1 MKKWT
6 VMIIPDDGK
15 ATRQVQVPSSVVRV
29 LSFAIIALVSGLS
42 FLILDY
48 VDLRARLANHQDL
61 NAENEGLKGE
71 ARLLMQN
78 LDEVKTALRRVQ
90 DYTYKLTE
98 LTELRV
104 KRFSS
109 KTGIG
114 PLSPEE
120 FQQAQKQ
127 PSEQPVNYMP
137 LGLNVDKLA
146 FRPVFDRLSGIGK
159 QANNHALELQ
169 QLLSTLSQQRSLLQ
183 SIPSV
188 TPVDGWVTSGFGM
201 RTSPF
206 TGERTLHVGLD
217 IAAPVGTPIL
227 APADGIVIFTGKKE
241 GFGNF
246 VMLAH
251 GYGVISRYGHNN
263 QNLVSPGQ
271 KLSRGEQI
279 ATVGES
285 GRTTGPHLHYEIMVN
300 GKLEN
305 PQKFILNLEP
315 SNAPF

>member
-1 MKKWT
+1 
-6 VMIIPDDGK
+6 MIIPDDGK
-15 ATRQVQVPSSVVRV
+15 ATRQVRIPRTFIRIASALLAVSLAGIV
-29 LSFAIIALVSGLS
+29 LLIA
-42 FLILDY
+42 DY
-48 VDLRARLANHQDL
+48 IDIRAEIRKNQNLT
-61 NAENEGLKGE
+61 AENEGLKGE

-98 LTELRV
+98 LTELKV

-120 FQQAQKQ
+120 YQQAQKQ
-127 PSEQPVNYMP
+127 PSPQPVNYTP

-146 FRPVFDRLSGIGK
+146 FRPVFDRLAGIGK

-169 QLLSTLSQQRSLLQ
+169 HLLSTLSQQRSLLQ
-183 SIPSV
+183 SIPAV
-188 TPVDGWVTSGFGM
+188 TPVDGWVTSGFGT

-206 TGERTLHVGLD
+206 TGERSMHAGLD

-227 APADGIVIFTGKKE
+227 APADGVVIFTGTKE

-246 VMLAH
+246 VMIAH

-271 KLSRGEQI
+271 RVARGEQI
-279 ATVGES
+279 GTVGES

-300 GKLEN
+300 GRLEN
-305 PQKFILNLEP
+305 PQKFILDLDP
-315 SNAPF
+315 SNMAF

>member
-1 MKKWT
+1 
-6 VMIIPDDGK
+6 MIIPDDGK